1 MFSSSPHSPLP
12 SSSHEILR
20 PPRSC
25 GTSTWPFPRIVIVVS
40 HGIGTSAS
48 TESFRSKV
56 WLLQVTNST
65 ANTPHNIHD
74 KCAQF
79 LAEIPVHL
87 AFHLALACCLTTT
100 SSFFCS
106 HLICPCLPSFAL
118 SSTTLPLLVKTRCL
132 NPLSSSKRA
141 YSRSFPFNNA
151 ESAPPAN
158 TSRSYPSNLA
168 SDRCVGAVDP
178 KQASSLSDVG
188 ELQPGTPF
196 TIYHSPH
203 TKLVSRPLRIAS
215 LTLHRAFS
223 SRPLQCLQH
232 VPL

>member
-1 MFSSSPHSPLP
+1 MLSHYYFIFLLLTSHLSLLAFFCTILHHFAPFSQSPL
-12 SSSHEILR
+12 
-20 PPRSC
+20 
-25 GTSTWPFPRIVIVVS
+25 
-40 HGIGTSAS
+40 
-48 TESFRSKV
+48 SK
-56 WLLQVTNST
+56 S
-65 ANTPHNIHD
+65 
-74 KCAQF
+74 
-79 LAEIPVHL
+79 
-87 AFHLALACCLTTT
+87 
-100 SSFFCS
+100 
-106 HLICPCLPSFAL
+106 
-118 SSTTLPLLVKTRCL
+118 
-132 NPLSSSKRA
+132 PLSSSKRA

-158 TSRSYPSNLA
+158 TSRSYSSNLA

-203 TKLVSRPLRIAS
+203 TKLVSRLLRIAS